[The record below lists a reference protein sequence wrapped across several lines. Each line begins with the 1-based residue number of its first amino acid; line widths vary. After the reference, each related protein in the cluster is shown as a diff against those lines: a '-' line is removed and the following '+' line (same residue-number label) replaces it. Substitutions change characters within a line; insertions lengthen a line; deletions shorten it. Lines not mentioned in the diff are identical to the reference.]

1 MNVSDQIITV
11 LDDLC
16 RRFGIVI
23 DWTNKTILPYLEE
36 LAEKLIVFEV
46 KTSWFWI
53 IFASSIAVIFW
64 ILSLIFAVVNGFDSD
79 SAMFFCVV
87 SIGLTV
93 VAIRISGTQ
102 IYDIITCETFPEK
115 ILLREIKE
123 LLQSSR
129 IN

>member
-11 LDDLC
+11 FDDLC

-23 DWTNKTILPYLEE
+23 DWTNETILPYLEE
-36 LAEKLIVFEV
+36 LAKKLIIFET

-53 IFASSIAVIFW
+53 ILASSIVVIFW
-64 ILSLIFAVVNGFDSD
+64 ILSLIFATTNGFDSD
-79 SAMFFCVV
+79 SAIFFCVA
-87 SIGLTV
+87 STLLTV
-93 VAIRISGTQ
+93 IAIIIDGAQ

-123 LLQSSR
+123 LIQSSR
-129 IN
+129 FN

>member
-1 MNVSDQIITV
+1 MSVSDQIITV

-36 LAEKLIVFEV
+36 LAEKLIVFEI

-53 IFASSIAVIFW
+53 IFASSIAVLCW
-64 ILSLIFAVVNGFDSD
+64 ILSLVFAVINGFDSD
-79 SAMFFCVV
+79 SAAFFCVV
-87 SIGLTV
+87 SIALTV
-93 VAIRISGTQ
+93 LAIIISGVQ

-123 LLQSSR
+123 LMQSL
-129 IN
+129 N

>member
-1 MNVSDQIITV
+1 MNVSDLIITV

-23 DWTNKTILPYLEE
+23 DCTNKTILPYLEE

-93 VAIRISGTQ
+93 VAIIISGAQ

>member
-36 LAEKLIVFEV
+36 LAEKLIIFEV

-93 VAIRISGTQ
+93 VAIIISGAQ

-123 LLQSSR
+123 LLQTSR